1 VLKLVS
7 RFTDTPDEI
16 AVELG
21 ESGWR
26 SLGTVSA
33 AVRKMRQGDVLGL
46 VAEEPLTR
54 EQLVEAAAGRLSE
67 PTLRRRL
74 GELVE
79 RALVARIGEGTKGD
93 PYRWQLT
100 EAGLAFRVNFLV
112 SPILGVSGDPSETQ
126 HPSGFQP
133 SEKPVTGAGGLTPRA
148 GDRKPDDASICVVC
162 DAPYDPDDEGA
173 TRLRCPDCAAR
184 SQSKG
189 NS

>member
-1 VLKLVS
+1 
-7 RFTDTPDEI
+7 
-16 AVELG
+16 
-21 ESGWR
+21 
-26 SLGTVSA
+26 
-33 AVRKMRQGDVLGL
+33 MRQGDVLGL

-133 SEKPVTGAGGLTPRA
+133 SEKPVTSAGGLTPRA

>member
-1 VLKLVS
+1 
-7 RFTDTPDEI
+7 
-16 AVELG
+16 
-21 ESGWR
+21 
-26 SLGTVSA
+26 
-33 AVRKMRQGDVLGL
+33 MRQGDVLGL

-133 SEKPVTGAGGLTPRA
+133 SEKPV
-148 GDRKPDDASICVVC
+148 DDASICVVC